1 MSCQHGN
8 WESQGC
14 DECDEQTAIWNRAFN
29 AGVEVGRAKAIVAIL
44 DAMKAKTYIY
54 SDAMEAW
61 DEALAAIRGEK
72 VHDAHA

>member
-14 DECDEQTAIWNRAFN
+14 DECDDQTAIWNRAFN

-61 DEALAAIRGEK
+61 DEALAAIRGEGESK
-72 VHDAHA
+72 